1 MNNKNAL
8 QTINAALEAAIT
20 TATEAAKIDGQKVD
34 TGNAILG
41 ALVTLQKADA
51 VALPEAVA
59 KAKIAFYSARQ
70 WKGTARWIENSAV
83 HSVKIEG
90 LHKPENSVSG
100 YFSRINKA
108 LELGLTFADFATWS
122 DMVAATKPEPDAIDE
137 ELKELFA
144 NVKKMDT
151 PEKVKA
157 LKAMREALTA

>member
-1 MNNKNAL
+1 MINKNAL

-34 TGNAILG
+34 TGNAILS

-157 LKAMREALTA
+157 LKAMRDALTA

>member
-1 MNNKNAL
+1 MINKNAL
-8 QTINAALEAAIT
+8 QTINAALEAAIA

>member
-1 MNNKNAL
+1 MINKNAL

>member
-1 MNNKNAL
+1 MINKNAL
-8 QTINAALEAAIT
+8 QTINAALEAAIA

-157 LKAMREALTA
+157 LKAMRDALTA

>member
-1 MNNKNAL
+1 MTNKAF
-8 QTINAALEAAIT
+8 QTITSALEDAIA
-20 TATEAAKIDGQKVD
+20 TATEAAKLDGQKTD

-59 KAKIAFYSARQ
+59 KTKIAFYSARQ
-70 WKGTARWIENSAV
+70 WKGTARWIEDSAV

-90 LHKPENSVSG
+90 IHKPVNTVSG

-108 LELGLTFADFATWS
+108 LELGLVFADFETWS

-144 NVKKMDT
+144 DVKKMDT
-151 PEKVKA
+151 PDKVKA
-157 LKAMREALTA
+157 LKAMRDALTSS